1 MTTQGDT
8 TKTSGQALPAANYP
22 MGQLRDPTGRNL
34 EQSLDYGE
42 IGLRTYERDMVENA
56 VQKLVNAV
64 YDDELLRKQL
74 RLRGTVT
81 FESHMNLGQTNN
93 SSINE
98 SMEQMSISEDNSD
111 DADTVAQKWRKEKIS
126 AHDRHHMQSR
136 SPKGPRKARGKGSR
150 ADQFCIFRTS
160 DGRNIPT
167 VAIEYKAPHKLS
179 RDEIVTGL
187 DSEIQPERDVI
198 NKEGDNFAF
207 TSKSLV
213 AAVITQLFS
222 YMIGKGIQ
230 YGYVCTGEVFIFLH
244 IPDDPTVVYYSVS
257 VPNIDFQEDDENR
270 FHRSAVAQVFAFIL
284 RALLKE
290 PPPQSWHDKTLTLDI
305 WKVEYLNILRNI
317 PETVRKH
324 HSPSPYK
331 PQRWQG
337 FKRSPIR
344 TRSRCQ
350 PLVTSIV
357 QDDDDEED
365 GTPPSPTLSR
375 ALRSHKSSAASAGN
389 TEGNSKSKRGQG
401 KEGGQ
406 KTQRP
411 LQSIAD
417 RSFCTQQCLLGLAYG
432 GAMDAECPNSDDH
445 GMEHISRTDFLHLV
459 RSQLAR
465 DRGPEAD
472 CRPLYLSGSRGALF
486 KVRLSSH
493 GYTLV
498 AKGVERCDRGL
509 LQRENKLYNRLR
521 TIQGSHIPVCLGLT
535 DLDLPYYYDSGIYV
549 SILLLG
555 WAGQPLLECIDQ
567 DNKERLQNKVAM
579 AFTALHR
586 LHVLHHD
593 AELRNIVYDKL
604 KDRLMIVDF
613 ERARV
618 PRSSAST
625 IGRFKSVK
633 QKEKTYRDKDRGTW
647 DK

>member
-1 MTTQGDT
+1 MEKEIAKLRQQLQEEHRRRELAESAAESSRRQALQDYLQACHSLSLAIQVVTDRSMTTQGDT
-8 TKTSGQALPAANYP
+8 TKPAGRLFPQRTIPWDSSATQQEEIWNQVSISSDFHSRGVFP
-22 MGQLRDPTGRNL
+22 SAHQLEYER
-34 EQSLDYGE
+34 SLIAPISGE
-42 IGLRTYERDMVENA
+42 IELRNYERDTVENT

-64 YDDELLRKQL
+64 YDDELLRNQL
-74 RLRGTVT
+74 GLRGTVT
-81 FESHMNLGQTNN
+81 FGSHTNLGQTNN

-111 DADTVAQKWRKEKIS
+111 DADTVAQKRRKGKIS

-136 SPKGPRKARGKGSR
+136 SPKGPL
-150 ADQFCIFRTS
+150 
-160 DGRNIPT
+160 
-167 VAIEYKAPHKLS
+167 AIEYKAPHKLS

-244 IPDDPTVVYYSVS
+244 ISDDPTVVYYSVS

-270 FHRSAVAQVFAFIL
+270 FHRSAVAQVFAFII

-290 PPPQSWHDKTLTLDI
+290 PPPQSWHEKTLTLDI
-305 WKVEYLNILRNI
+305 WEVEYINVLKNIPRQFANITLLPLINLNIGGALNARRF
-317 PETVRKH
+317 E
-324 HSPSPYK
+324 
-331 PQRWQG
+331 
-337 FKRSPIR
+337 
-344 TRSRCQ
+344 
-350 PLVTSIV
+350 
-357 QDDDDEED
+357 
-365 GTPPSPTLSR
+365 R
-375 ALRSHKSSAASAGN
+375 ALACSAASAGN
-389 TEGNSKSKRGQG
+389 TEGNSKSKRGQC

-411 LQSIAD
+411 LQSIDD

-432 GAMDAECPNSDDH
+432 GAMDSECPNSDDH

-459 RSQLAR
+459 RSQLAQ

-498 AKGVERCDRGL
+498 AKDVERCDRSL

-521 TIQGSHIPVCLGLT
+521 TIQGGHIPVCLGLT
-535 DLDLPYYYDSGIYV
+535 DLDIPYYYDSGIYV

-567 DNKERLQNKVAM
+567 DNKERLQNKVAI

-593 AELRNIVYDKL
+593 AELRNIVYEL

-613 ERARV
+613 ERAEFR
-618 PRSSAST
+618 
-625 IGRFKSVK
+625 GR
-633 QKEKTYRDKDRGTW
+633 
-647 DK
+647 

>member
-8 TKTSGQALPAANYP
+8 TKPAGRLFPQRIIPWDSFATQQEEIWNKVSISSDFHSQGVFP
-22 MGQLRDPTGRNL
+22 SLHQLEYVR
-34 EQSLDYGE
+34 SLIAPISGE
-42 IGLRTYERDMVENA
+42 IGLRNYERVMVENA

-93 SSINE
+93 SSTNE

-111 DADTVAQKWRKEKIS
+111 DADTVAQKRRKEKIS

-136 SPKGPRKARGKGSR
+136 SPKGPLKARGKGSR
-150 ADQFCIFRTS
+150 ADQFCIYRTS

-167 VAIEYKAPHKLS
+167 VAIEYKAPHRLS

-284 RALLKE
+284 HALLKE

-317 PETVRKH
+317 PQT
-324 HSPSPYK
+324 
-331 PQRWQG
+331 
-337 FKRSPIR
+337 
-344 TRSRCQ
+344 
-350 PLVTSIV
+350 
-357 QDDDDEED
+357 
-365 GTPPSPTLSR
+365 
-375 ALRSHKSSAASAGN
+375 SSAASAGN
-389 TEGNSKSKRGQG
+389 TKEYSKSKRGQG

-567 DNKERLQNKVAM
+567 DNKDRLQNKVAM

-593 AELRNIVYDKL
+593 AELRNNVYDKL

-613 ERARV
+613 ERAEFRGRQ
-618 PRSSAST
+618 PLQSADLNSSSRKRKH
-625 IGRFKSVK
+625 IGTKIEGHGINNFERELQSVIK
-633 QKEKTYRDKDRGTW
+633 CVSRYVDN
-647 DK
+647 